1 MAIYSLANRTTSA
14 TTTTP
19 SLEVRA
25 GATNRP
31 RLLEMG
37 IWLNAATQSPI
48 GIGRPQAVG
57 ITPTTPVTVQAEDPA
72 DAAGL
77 TQTALAWGTA
87 PTVPLAFFRRVN
99 IAATIG
105 AGVILTF
112 PRGIVI
118 AASGSLVTWNIAAVS
133 LADIHVVVDE

>member
-1 MAIYSLANRTTSA
+1 MAIFSLANRTSNV
-14 TTTTP
+14 TTANP
-19 SLEVRA
+19 HLEIRA

-48 GIGRPQAVG
+48 GIGRPQAIG

-72 DAAGL
+72 ESAGL
-77 TQTALAWGTA
+77 TQTALAWATP
-87 PTVPLAFFRRVN
+87 PTVPLQFFRRVN
-99 IAATIG
+99 IAAAIG
-105 AGVILTF
+105 AAVILTF

-118 AASGSLVTWNIAAVS
+118 AAGSSLINWNLAAVS
-133 LADIHVVVDE
+133 LLDIHVVVDE

>member
-1 MAIYSLANRTTSA
+1 MAIYALANRTGIA
-14 TTTTP
+14 TTTAA

-25 GATNRP
+25 GASNRP
-31 RLLEMG
+31 RLLELG

-48 GIGRPQAVG
+48 GIGRPQAIGV
-57 ITPTTPVTVQAEDPA
+57 TPTSPVTVLAEDPA
-72 DAAGL
+72 ESTGL

-87 PTVPLAFFRRVN
+87 PTVPLNFFRRVN
-99 IAATIG
+99 IAAAIG

-118 AASGSLVTWNIAAVS
+118 AAGGSLVNWNIAAVS
-133 LADIHVVVDE
+133 LYDCHIVVDE